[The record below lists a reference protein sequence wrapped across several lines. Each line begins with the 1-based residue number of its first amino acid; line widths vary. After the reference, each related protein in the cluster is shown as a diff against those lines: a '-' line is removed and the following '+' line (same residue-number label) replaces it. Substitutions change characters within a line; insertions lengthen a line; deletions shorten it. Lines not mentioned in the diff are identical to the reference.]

1 MLFYQFM
8 DYMKTNECIPV
19 WLYIVARKLP
29 FTYLLSSNY
38 GLASGSWRRIYASE
52 RSGSGGRCLLRR
64 TQFVFGFG
72 HSNQELI
79 CGEKIN
85 EPEVTQ
91 FPSLA
96 VKENNSGDT
105 FDRVFP

>member
-1 MLFYQFM
+1 MLIYQFM
-8 DYMKTNECIPV
+8 DYINTNECIPV
-19 WLYIVARKLP
+19 WLYTVAKKIP
-29 FTYLLSSNY
+29 FTYLPSSNY
-38 GLASGSWRRIYASE
+38 RLPFGSE